1 MKFLAGLVVGVVLA
15 VLAPL
20 AWLAGGKLDVSAA
33 AETGALEQRLAPWV
47 VERSIAAHAP
57 AARNPH
63 ADDPESLARGRA
75 HYRAM
80 CVACHGAPGV
90 EIGEIGRGLNPVPPS
105 LDVPAVQ
112 RRSDGELFWIVKRGI
127 RMSGMPA
134 FGGTH
139 DDAELW
145 ALVSFV
151 RRLPR
156 LADEDRRMLR

>member
-1 MKFLAGLVVGVVLA
+1 MKFLAGLVVGVLVA
-15 VLAPL
+15 ALAPL
-20 AWLAGGKLDVSAA
+20 VWLAGGKFDVSAA
-33 AETGALEQRLAPWV
+33 AETCALEQRLAPWV
-47 VERSIAAHAP
+47 VDRSIASHAP
-57 AARNPH
+57 AGRNPH
-63 ADDPESLARGRA
+63 ADDAAALARGRSR
-75 HYRAM
+75 YREL

-105 LDVPAVQ
+105 LDAPGVQ
-112 RRSDGELFWIVKRGI
+112 RRSDGELFWVVKRGI

-156 LADEDRRMLR
+156 LTDEDRRMLR